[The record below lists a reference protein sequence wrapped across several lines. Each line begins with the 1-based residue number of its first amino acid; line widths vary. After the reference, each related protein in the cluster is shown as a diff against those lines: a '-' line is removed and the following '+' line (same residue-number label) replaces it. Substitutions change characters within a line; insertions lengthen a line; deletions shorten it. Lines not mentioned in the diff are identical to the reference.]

1 MSRSALT
8 LALLL
13 ACVAAPLG
21 AEAQQPGRVYRLGFL
36 SMRAGPTDNPQLE
49 AFRAGLRELGYV
61 EGRNVILE
69 IRYADGHDDKLAG
82 LATELVRLNPDVIVA
97 QSGVASLAV
106 RNKTR
111 TIPIVMASSGDAV
124 RQGLIKSLAR
134 PGGNVTGLTLLSP
147 ELSQKR
153 LEVLREMLP
162 SLSRVGVLWCGGTNV
177 IPEGEWEGTRTASDV
192 LKVRLVSLEAP
203 SARDLPT
210 AFDLAMRQRVEAVL
224 MFDCSSLHPSAVRI
238 TELAMK
244 NRLPALYPF
253 SYYPEAGGL
262 MSYGPSV
269 KDAARRAAG
278 YVDRILKGAKPA
290 DLPVEQPTIF
300 ELVINVKTAK
310 ALKLKIPQSLL
321 VRADQVIDP

>member
-1 MSRSALT
+1 MSRTALA

-13 ACVAAPLG
+13 ACVAAPL
-21 AEAQQPGRVYRLGFL
+21 AVEAQQPGRVYRLGFL
-36 SMRAGPTDNPQLE
+36 SMRAGPTDNPQLD
-49 AFRAGLRELGYV
+49 AFRAGLRDLGYV
-61 EGRNVILE
+61 EGRNVVLE
-69 IRYADGHDDKLAG
+69 IRYADGHDDKLAS
-82 LATELVRLNPDVIVA
+82 LAAELVRLNPDVIIA

-177 IPEGEWEGTRTASDV
+177 IPEGEWAGTRAASDV

-203 SARDLPT
+203 SASDLPS
-210 AFDLAMRQRVEAVL
+210 AFDLAVRQRVEAVL

-269 KDAARRAAG
+269 KEAARRAAG

-310 ALKLKIPQSLL
+310 ALKLKIPQPLL
-321 VRADQVIDP
+321 VRADQVIE

>member
-1 MSRSALT
+1 M
-8 LALLL
+8 
-13 ACVAAPLG
+13 
-21 AEAQQPGRVYRLGFL
+21 YRLGFL

-61 EGRNVILE
+61 EGRNVVLE

-177 IPEGEWEGTRTASDV
+177 IPEGEWEGTRVASDV

-210 AFDLAMRQRVEAVL
+210 AFDLALRQRVEAIV

-321 VRADQVIDP
+321 VRADQVIE

>member
-1 MSRSALT
+1 MSRKA
-8 LALLL
+8 LALVLVL
-13 ACVAAPLG
+13 ACVAAPLY
-21 AEAQQPGRVYRLGFL
+21 AVAQQTARVYRLGFL
-36 SMRAGPTDNPQLE
+36 SMRGPTDNPQLD
-49 AFRAGLRELGYV
+49 AFRAGLRDLGYI

-69 IRYADGHDDKLAG
+69 VRYADGDDRKLAE
-82 LATELVRLNPDVIVA
+82 LAAELVRLNPDVIVA
-97 QSGVASLAV
+97 QSGSASLAV
-106 RNKTR
+106 RNKTK

-124 RQGLIKSLAR
+124 RQGLVKSLAR

-177 IPEGEWEGTRTASDV
+177 ISQGEWQGARVASDV

-203 SARDLPT
+203 TARELPN
-210 AFDLAMRQRVEAVL
+210 AFDLAVRQRVEAIL
-224 MFDCSSLHPSAVRI
+224 MYDCSSLHPSAARI
-238 TELAMK
+238 AELAMK

-262 MSYGPSV
+262 MSYGPSA

-278 YVDRILKGAKPA
+278 YVDKILKGAKPA
-290 DLPVEQPTIF
+290 DLPVEQPTTF
-300 ELVINVKTAK
+300 ELVINLKTAK
-310 ALKLKIPQSLL
+310 ALKLKIPQALL
-321 VRADQVIDP
+321 VRADQVIE

>member
-1 MSRSALT
+1 MSRTALA

-13 ACVAAPLG
+13 ACVAAPL
-21 AEAQQPGRVYRLGFL
+21 AVEAQQPGRVYRLGFL
-36 SMRAGPTDNPQLE
+36 SMRAGPTDNPQLD
-49 AFRAGLRELGYV
+49 AFRAGLRDLGYV
-61 EGRNVILE
+61 EGRNVVLE
-69 IRYADGHDDKLAG
+69 IRYADGHDDKLAS
-82 LATELVRLNPDVIVA
+82 LAAELIRLNPDVIIA

-177 IPEGEWEGTRTASDV
+177 IPEGEWAGTRAASDV

-203 SARDLPT
+203 SASDLPS
-210 AFDLAMRQRVEAVL
+210 AFDLAVRQRVEAVL

-269 KDAARRAAG
+269 KEAARRAAG

-310 ALKLKIPQSLL
+310 ALKLKIPQPLL
-321 VRADQVIDP
+321 VRADQVIE

>member
-1 MSRSALT
+1 MSRTALA

-13 ACVAAPLG
+13 ACVAAPLA

-36 SMRAGPTDNPQLE
+36 SMRAGPTDNPQLD
-49 AFRAGLRELGYV
+49 AFRAGLRDLGYV
-61 EGRNVILE
+61 EGRNVVLE
-69 IRYADGHDDKLAG
+69 IRYADGHDDKLAS
-82 LATELVRLNPDVIVA
+82 LAAELVRLNPDVIIA

-177 IPEGEWEGTRTASDV
+177 IPEGEWAGTRAASDV

-203 SARDLPT
+203 SASDLPS
-210 AFDLAMRQRVEAVL
+210 AFDLAVRQRVEAVL

-253 SYYPEAGGL
+253 SYYPVAGGL

-269 KDAARRAAG
+269 KEAARRAAG

-310 ALKLKIPQSLL
+310 ALKLKIPQPLL
-321 VRADQVIDP
+321 VRGDQVIE